1 MNDTELHQDVLDQL
15 EFVPGIEAPNI
26 HVAVNDGIVTLS
38 GHVTSYGQKMAVER
52 AARRAKGVRA
62 VDQRLEVK
70 LPQGVAISDDEIA
83 RRASN
88 VLKWNSMLPCGAV
101 DVAVSDGWLKLSGE
115 VDWEYQRTA
124 AEDAVRPLPGVIAV
138 VNNLTVKPHV
148 RVDDVKQKICEAL
161 KTCAEAEASRIS
173 VAVSEG
179 GTVTLDGK
187 VRDSQEHMA
196 IRNAAWSAKG
206 VQHVLDHLI
215 VA

>member
-1 MNDTELHQDVLDQL
+1 MNDIELHQDVLDQL
-15 EFVPGIEAPNI
+15 EFVRGIEVPNI
-26 HVAVNDGIVTLS
+26 HVSVNDGIVTLS

-70 LPQGVAISDDEIA
+70 LPETVAISDDEIA

-101 DVAVSDGWLKLSGE
+101 DVAVTGGWLKLSGE
-115 VDWEYQRTA
+115 VDWEYQRSA

-148 RVDDVKQKICEAL
+148 RV
-161 KTCAEAEASRIS
+161 
-173 VAVSEG
+173 
-179 GTVTLDGK
+179 
-187 VRDSQEHMA
+187 
-196 IRNAAWSAKG
+196 
-206 VQHVLDHLI
+206 
-215 VA
+215 